1 MNFLARSVR
10 AVRPVR
16 MVRSYATEAAATAG
30 LRLTFAVPHQT
41 LYKDVSVAQV
51 NIAAVS
57 GDMGILA
64 SHVPSIEQL
73 RPGVIEVL
81 EGAAS
86 KKFFVSGGF
95 ITMNPDSSLNINA
108 VEAFPVEEFS
118 AEAIRNNLAEAQR
131 VAASGATE
139 EEKLAA
145 KIEVEVLESLQSAIN
160 AK

>member
-1 MNFLARSVR
+1 MFALRSLR
-10 AVRPVR
+10 AVRPVLAR
-16 MVRSYATEAAATAG
+16 TYATETAATAG

-41 LYKDVSVAQV
+41 IYKDVAVTQV

-64 SHVPSIEQL
+64 SHVSSIEQL

-81 EGAAS
+81 EAAGS

-95 ITMNPDSSLNINA
+95 ATMNPDSSLNINA
-108 VEAFPVEEFS
+108 IEAFPVEEFS
-118 AEAIRNNLAEAQR
+118 AEAVRNGLAEAQR
-131 VAASGATE
+131 LVNSGATE
-139 EEKLAA
+139 EEKIAA
-145 KIEVEVLESLQSAIN
+145 KIEVEVFEALQAAIN